1 MVHRWIV
8 HNAACAEFPGG
19 WFAMIQTLS
28 TNPPAA
34 RLSNEIAIQ
43 TVGLIKRFGDL
54 TAVAGIDLTIHKG
67 EFFGLLGPNG
77 AGKTT
82 TVGMLTTRVIPTEG
96 HASVAGFDVI
106 ADSVAVKRRIGVV
119 TQSNTLDRSLTVR
132 ENLYYHGRFFA
143 MSRAEASREA
153 DRMLE
158 LVRLRD
164 RADAQVDKLSGGMQ
178 QRLQIGRALLHR
190 PTVIFLD
197 EPTAGIDPQ
206 GRLALWEILQELH
219 DQGQTI
225 LLTTHYMDEADALCQ
240 RIAIMDHGTVVAEGS
255 PEELKRSIGAEN
267 VLTMQV
273 EPVTEPLLAAL
284 RAIPGVQSVEHSARG
299 IEIYADGRRGL
310 LMHLIEAA
318 NRLNAEVRDVSSRS
332 ATLENVFIK
341 LTGRELRE

>member
-1 MVHRWIV
+1 
-8 HNAACAEFPGG
+8 
-19 WFAMIQTLS
+19 MIQTLS
-28 TNPPAA
+28 TNLSAG

-77 AGKTT
+77 VGKTT

-96 HASVAGFDVI
+96 HAAVAGFDVI

-143 MSRAEASREA
+143 MSRADASRKRIA
-153 DRMLE
+153 FSIWFACGI
-158 LVRLRD
+158 
-164 RADAQVDKLSGGMQ
+164 ADAQVDKLSGGMQ

-240 RIAIMDHGTVVAEGS
+240 RIAIMDHGKVVAEGS

-273 EPVTEPLLAAL
+273 EPVTETLLAAL
-284 RAIPGVQSVEHSARG
+284 RTIPGVQSVEHSARG

-310 LMHLIEAA
+310 LMHLIETA
-318 NRLNAEVRDVSSRS
+318 NKLNTEVRDVSSRS

>member
-1 MVHRWIV
+1 MT
-8 HNAACAEFPGG
+8 
-19 WFAMIQTLS
+19 QTQTPNRHVAS
-28 TNPPAA
+28 TPDAV
-34 RLSNEIAIQ
+34 AIQ
-43 TVGLIKRFGDL
+43 TIGLVKRFGDL
-54 TAVAGIDLTIHKG
+54 TAVGGIDLAIRKG

-82 TVGMLTTRVIPTEG
+82 TVGMLTTRVIPSG
-96 HASVAGFDVI
+96 GQAFVAGFDVM
-106 ADSVAVKRRIGVV
+106 DDPVAVKKRIGVV

-143 MSRAEASREA
+143 LSRADANREA
-153 DRMLE
+153 DRILA
-158 LVRLRD
+158 LVRLQD

-197 EPTAGIDPQ
+197 EPSAGVDPQ
-206 GRLALWEILQELH
+206 GRLALWGILRELH

-240 RIAIMDHGTVVAEGS
+240 RIAIMDHGVVVAEGT
-255 PEELKRSIGAEN
+255 PEELKQSVGAEN

-273 EPVTEPLLAAL
+273 EPVTEGLLAAL
-284 RAIPGVQSVEHSARG
+284 RSAPGVQSVEHSARG
-299 IEIYADGRRGL
+299 VEIYADTRRGL
-310 LMHLIEAA
+310 LVALIETAS
-318 NRLNAEVRDVSSRS
+318 RQDAEVRDVSSRS

>member
-1 MVHRWIV
+1 MT
-8 HNAACAEFPGG
+8 
-19 WFAMIQTLS
+19 QTIPQTGRS
-28 TNPPAA
+28 ASEQA
-34 RLSNEIAIQ
+34 SAGIAIE
-43 TVGLIKRFGDL
+43 TRGLVKRFGDL
-54 TAVAGIDLTIHKG
+54 TAVGGVDLAIREG

-82 TVGMLTTRVIPTEG
+82 TVGMLTTRVIPSEG
-96 HASVAGFDVI
+96 SAFVAGFNVQTDP
-106 ADSVAVKRRIGVV
+106 VAVKRRIGVV
-119 TQSNTLDRSLTVR
+119 TQSNTLDRALTVR
-132 ENLYYHGRFFA
+132 ENLFYHGRFFA
-143 MSRAEASREA
+143 MSRAEANRET

-178 QRLQIGRALLHR
+178 QRLQIGRALMHR

-219 DQGQTI
+219 EQGQTI

-240 RIAIMDHGTVVAEGS
+240 RLAIIDHGKIVAEGS

-273 EPVTEPLLAAL
+273 EPVTDRLMTAL
-284 RAIPGVQSVEHSARG
+284 RSVPGVQTVEHSARG
-299 IEIYADGRRGL
+299 IEIYADGRHGL
-310 LMHLIEAA
+310 LLSLIERASEA
-318 NRLNAEVRDVSSRS
+318 GAEVRDVSSRS

>member
-1 MVHRWIV
+1 MCRGRIV
-8 HNAACAEFPGG
+8 HNAACAEFPKG
-19 WFAMIQTLS
+19 WFAMTQTLS
-28 TNPPAA
+28 TNQPAA
-34 RLSNEIAIQ
+34 RVSSEIAIQ

-54 TAVAGIDLTIHKG
+54 TAVAGIDLTIYKG

-106 ADSVAVKRRIGVV
+106 ADAVAVKRRIGVV

-143 MSRAEASREA
+143 MSWAEAGREA
-153 DRMLE
+153 DRMLD

-178 QRLQIGRALLHR
+178 QRLQIGRALMHR

-240 RIAIMDHGTVVAEGS
+240 RIAIMDHGTVVAAGS
-255 PEELKRSIGAEN
+255 PEELKRSVGAEN

-299 IEIYADGRRGL
+299 IENYADGRRGL